1 MTDGGAPAQ
10 PAPAVIALVGGLV
23 FASPAATPL
32 DDTTVLIEGGRIV
45 TVRSRA
51 QVQVPRGAR
60 IIDCRNKLIAAG
72 FQNSHVH
79 FTEPH
84 WAGAATQPAGAL
96 TALLERMPATRS
108 SSSPPAPDAAVADGS
123 RADADAVCGD
133 RECPRDFPQVA
144 DYAAMG
150 GDILFG
156 TDAGYHQT
164 YDTRLE
170 YRSLGEAGLDWRQIL
185 AALTTAPARRFGE
198 GGQRGEIAEG
208 MAGDV
213 VVLGADPRD
222 DLQAFAD
229 VHVVIRA
236 GRIIFE
242 EPVDR

>member
-1 MTDGGAPAQ
+1 MRQSRT
-10 PAPAVIALVGGLV
+10 ALVPTLTL
-23 FASPAATPL
+23 FAETGSA
-32 DDTTVLIEGGRIV
+32 
-45 TVRSRA
+45 RA
-51 QVQVPRGAR
+51 IFR
-60 IIDCRNKLIAAG
+60 
-72 FQNSHVH
+72 
-79 FTEPH
+79 
-84 WAGAATQPAGAL
+84 
-96 TALLERMPATRS
+96 
-108 SSSPPAPDAAVADGS
+108 
-123 RADADAVCGD
+123 
-133 RECPRDFPQVA
+133 QVA

-156 TDAGYHQT
+156 TDAGDHQT